1 MSAALSL
8 PTIVELVLA
17 VLLAATLFYCVK
29 LERGLR
35 RLRGDQE
42 SLNATLRAL
51 NGGIGAAQASL
62 AGLRAAAKDAGES
75 LGGKVTEARALIEE
89 LSLLTSSGE
98 RAANRIEHAIER
110 QPARPQRVSAPALSD
125 ALRAVR

>member
-1 MSAALSL
+1 MSVALSL

-42 SLNATLRAL
+42 SLNDTLRAL
-51 NGGIGAAQASL
+51 NGGITAAQASL
-62 AGLRAAAKDAGES
+62 SGLRAAAKDAGES
-75 LGGKVTEARALIEE
+75 LGGKITDARALIDE
-89 LSLLTSSGE
+89 LSVLTSSAE

-110 QPARPQRVSAPALSD
+110 QPRATRLSAPALGD

>member
-1 MSAALSL
+1 M
-8 PTIVELVLA
+8 IVELVLA

-42 SLNATLRAL
+42 SLNDTLRAL
-51 NGGIGAAQASL
+51 NAGIAAAQASL

-75 LGGKVTEARALIEE
+75 LGGNVTGARALIDE
-89 LSLLTSSGE
+89 LSLLTSSAE

-110 QPARPQRVSAPALSD
+110 QPRAARVSAPALGD